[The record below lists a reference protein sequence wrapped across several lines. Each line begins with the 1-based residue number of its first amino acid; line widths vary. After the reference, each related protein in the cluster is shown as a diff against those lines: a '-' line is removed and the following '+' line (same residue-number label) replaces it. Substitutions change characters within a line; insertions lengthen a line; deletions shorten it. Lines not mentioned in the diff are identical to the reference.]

1 MAVNWSHWLSWL
13 PFVGKLGAQGASL
26 PGREFP
32 LKLELP
38 PQQPRSRR
46 NRTKLEAPPYSW
58 RELHN
63 YPTELLREVARYLNR
78 VNTERVSAEK
88 RRQWLEQAL
97 QYACPAIR
105 KIYSLHYKEDALPES
120 NDRRE
125 GLVAA
130 INACTQLATGYK
142 HQLMLDFALSDSRY
156 ALVRDRVRGHAVRI
170 LELIRME
177 QRLRAMRY
185 QKLPSKTWLDCNRL
199 FFALAQC
206 EDIKALYD
214 ALPCLQLFLDRRP
227 DSLERR
233 PPTKTSIQQVFL
245 TIQLYGLIDTNT
257 ISTRKMH
264 IVDMQITQALEALA
278 LAPDRGGQLS
288 PGQIIVYS
296 NQDCPALFE
305 RKDEVYRQ
313 KQVDDETGVERDIL
327 RAITIDI
334 SPLEQS
340 LTEEHKKLLQRF
352 EHPVL
357 AEGEEAAANAKAN
370 IITDQ
375 DDMIRLLTV
384 DAMCDRLHL
393 KRRQEER
400 EYIIGQKI
408 LYVYNSFMSVYKL
421 LVDMA
426 AEEAALNPDLVT
438 DNDLRDALAGRSA
451 LIAADLEASEF
462 GQWFILDKSEG
473 GVHIKTRES
482 QFTTAM
488 FIGQLLAFA
497 FSRDELKDPTLGYVV
512 RLSRAT
518 AGEIEVTIRILS
530 KQARAT
536 AVQSEFLSK
545 NDMALPAI
553 LLQDGGVRLAEKAA
567 QDSSARSSTEA
578 LVLHTS
584 HRLSPETAVQ
594 VEVDQGHKN
603 GCIGDLLLMQREFVI
618 YDLLPEAASTTTA
631 GKN

>member
-1 MAVNWSHWLSWL
+1 MAHDWSQWLDWL
-13 PFVGKLGAQGASL
+13 PRKGKGTESVA
-26 PGREFP
+26 REFP
-32 LKLELP
+32 LKLDLP
-38 PQQPRSRR
+38 AVQARSRR
-46 NRTKLEAPPYSW
+46 NTVKLDAPPYAW
-58 RELHN
+58 RELNN
-63 YPTELLREVARYLNR
+63 YPIELLREVARYLSR
-78 VNTERVSAEK
+78 VNSERVAAEK
-88 RRQWLEQAL
+88 RMQWVEQTL

-105 KIYSLHYKEDALPES
+105 KIYSTHYKDDALPES

-130 INACTQLATGYK
+130 INACVQLAAGYK
-142 HQLMLDFALSDSRY
+142 HQLARDFALADGRY
-156 ALVRDRVRGHAVRI
+156 TRVRERVRTTALRI

-185 QKLPSKTWLDCNRL
+185 QKLPSKTWLDCHRL

-206 EDIKALYD
+206 EDMKASYH

-233 PPTKTSIQQVFL
+233 PPSKTSMQQVFL

-264 IVDMQITQALEALA
+264 IVDTQIAHALDALT
-278 LAPDRGGQLS
+278 LAVDKGQPLA

-313 KQVDDETGVERDIL
+313 SEFNAEDGTTRDIL
-327 RAITIDI
+327 RAVTIDI
-334 SPLEQS
+334 SPLERA
-340 LTEEHKKLLQRF
+340 LADEHKKLLARF
-352 EHPVL
+352 ETAAV
-357 AEGEEAAANAKAN
+357 EVGDEAKVGGKAN
-370 IITDQ
+370 VITDQ

-400 EYIIGQKI
+400 EYIIGQKV

-421 LVDMA
+421 LVDVV
-426 AEEAALNPDLVT
+426 AEEAEVSPDLAT
-438 DNDLRDALAGRSA
+438 DNELRDALAGRSA
-451 LIAADLEASEF
+451 LIAADLEAAEF
-462 GQWFILDKSEG
+462 GQWFVLDKSEG

-497 FSRDELKDPTLGYVV
+497 YSRDELRRPMLGYVV
-512 RLSRAT
+512 RLSRT
-518 AGEIEVTIRILS
+518 TVGDIEVTIRILS
-530 KQARAT
+530 QQAKAT

-553 LLQDGGVRLAEKAA
+553 LLQDGGLRLAEKGQRDAPSRTTPA
-567 QDSSARSSTEA
+567 EA

-584 HRLSPETAVQ
+584 HRLSPETVVQ
-594 VEVDQGHKN
+594 IEAGPGHDN
-603 GCIGDLLLMQREFVI
+603 AQIGNLLLMQREFVV
-618 YDLLPEAASTTTA
+618 YDLLPEAGPKS
-631 GKN
+631 GQ